1 MPKETDSSRE
11 IFSQKLRALE
21 QRHGDFRQQVAHDQG
36 EQGELLAE
44 IVAEL
49 QVSLE
54 ELRVAEEEL
63 RQKNDELISA
73 QHIIEI
79 ERQRYR
85 DLFESAPDGYLV
97 TDTKG
102 TVKEA
107 NRAGAK
113 LLGVAQ
119 HMLIG
124 KPLVIYFVQ
133 ESHPSFYNVLRR
145 ICQGES
151 AHGWEASVLPRNGDP
166 IPVSVNAALK
176 HDQRENSTSIR
187 WLLRE
192 ITEQVKAR
200 EQLRELNA
208 ELEARVEQRTAEL
221 QRSND
226 QLQQFAYVAS
236 HDLQEPLRAVSTY
249 VQILADRYGSRLDS
263 QADEFIHYAVDG
275 ATRMQELIRDL
286 LNYSRVQTKEQVLT
300 ETNCEE
306 VVARVLENLQLSIA
320 DSKAVVTTDSLPVVM
335 GDAPQLQQVFQNLLS
350 NALKFCGPKPP
361 QIQIAAQQK
370 EEEWVFSVRDNG
382 IGLDPRHAER
392 IFVIFQRLHTRR
404 EYPGTGIGLA
414 ICKRIVERHDGRIWV
429 ESEPGKGA
437 TFYFTLPK
445 RDN

>member
-44 IVAEL
+44 IIAEL

-63 RQKNDELISA
+63 RQKNDELIMA
-73 QHIIEI
+73 QQIVEE
-79 ERQRYR
+79 ERQRYH
-85 DLFESAPDGYLV
+85 DLFEFAPDSYLV
-97 TDTKG
+97 TDTTG

-107 NRAGAK
+107 NRVGAK
-113 LLGVAQ
+113 LLAVSQQA
-119 HMLIG
+119 LIG
-124 KPLVIYFVQ
+124 KPLIIYLAQ
-133 ESHPSFYNVLRR
+133 ESHLSFYNVLQR
-145 ICQGES
+145 IRQGEDV
-151 AHGWEASVLPRNGDP
+151 HGWETTVLPRNRGP
-166 IPVSVNAALK
+166 ISVSVSAVQK
-176 HDQRENSTSIR
+176 HDQHGNITGVH
-187 WLLRE
+187 WLLRD
-192 ITEQVKAR
+192 ITDQVKVR

-208 ELEARVEQRTAEL
+208 ELEARVEQRTADL
-221 QRSND
+221 QRSNE

-249 VQILADRYGSRLDS
+249 VQILADRYRSRLDS
-263 QADEFIHYAVDG
+263 QADEFINYAVDG

>member
-1 MPKETDSSRE
+1 MPKETDSSRK

-44 IVAEL
+44 IIAEL

-63 RQKNDELISA
+63 RQKSDELISA
-73 QHIIEI
+73 QHIIEV

-107 NRAGAK
+107 NQAGVK

-124 KPLVIYFVQ
+124 KPLVIYFAQ
-133 ESHPSFYNVLRR
+133 ESRPSFYNVLRR
-145 ICQGES
+145 ICQGEF

-176 HDQRENSTSIR
+176 HDQREYSTSIR

-192 ITEQVKAR
+192 ITDQVKVR
-200 EQLRELNA
+200 EQLRKLNTK
-208 ELEARVEQRTAEL
+208 LEARVEKRTADL
-221 QRSND
+221 QLSND

-249 VQILADRYGSRLDS
+249 VQILADRYGGRLDS

-286 LNYSRVQTKEQVLT
+286 LNYSRVQTKEQELT
-300 ETNCEE
+300 KTNCEGL
-306 VVARVLENLQLSIA
+306 VAHLIEDLRLSIA
-320 DSKAVVTTDSLPVVM
+320 NSMAVVTVDPLPVVLV
-335 GDAPQLQQVFQNLLS
+335 DHSQLQQLFQNLLI
-350 NALKFCGPKPP
+350 NALKFCGPEPP
-361 QIQIAAQQK
+361 QVHIAAQQK
-370 EEEWVFSVRDNG
+370 GQEWVFSIRDNG

-392 IFVIFQRLHTRR
+392 IFIIFQRLHTRR

-414 ICKRIVERHDGRIWV
+414 ICKRIVERHGGRIWV
-429 ESEPGKGA
+429 ESELGQGA
-437 TFYFTLPK
+437 TFYFTLPI
-445 RDN
+445 